1 MAVVPNGTSV
11 ESAPLSAPKSH
22 DQTHTLSVVIL
33 IVAMFSALGAMWM
46 ILGFV
51 MNKSLRTF
59 RHQLILG
66 LAVSD
71 FFMAINFLSSAAVN
85 LSGQDIGSKACKTFC
100 SFNGFMI
107 QTFVDQTDY
116 WVLSIAACTFIM
128 VDDKKAISQWIQ
140 NNRAVVWTIP
150 WVLSLLWATLGLCLA
165 GYGDIGA
172 WCWFTSDKTRLLVN
186 FLPRWII
193 IGLMLLLYLR
203 LHFIIH
209 RAHDNFV
216 SFNDE
221 EEYGAGSGSY
231 SASKSGGTWS
241 QQPVHLSKLSEGSS
255 QERIVAPSSPPA
267 PVPRPKVRKSRG
279 AADLRRL
286 SYQMMLYPLVYMLIW
301 ALPTAIRI
309 YQAVSGHSASF
320 PIATVDKSCIVV
332 QGLCDALVYG
342 FNEKTWR
349 GWKEIFTRKKGI

>member
-1 MAVVPNGTSV
+1 MAVVPNTTADST
-11 ESAPLSAPKSH
+11 PLSAPKNH
-22 DQTHTLSVVIL
+22 AQVHTLSIVIL
-33 IVAMFSALGAMWM
+33 IVALMSALGALWM

-116 WVLSIAACTFIM
+116 WVLSIAACTYIM
-128 VDDKKAISQWIQ
+128 LDDRKAVSQWIQ
-140 NNRAVVWTIP
+140 TNRAIVWTIP
-150 WVLSLLWATLGLCLA
+150 WVLSLLWATLGLTLA

-186 FLPRWII
+186 FLPRWVII
-193 IGLMLLLYLR
+193 AMMLLLYLR

-221 EEYGAGSGSY
+221 EEYGAGSGAY
-231 SASKSGGTWS
+231 SVTKSGGPWS
-241 QQPVHLSKLSEGSS
+241 PQPVHLSKLSEGSS
-255 QERIVAPSSPPA
+255 QERIVSPPVE
-267 PVPRPKVRKSRG
+267 PVPRPKARKSRG

-301 ALPTAIRI
+301 ALPTSIRI
-309 YQAVSGHSASF
+309 YQAVSGHSAPF
-320 PIATVDKSCIVV
+320 PVATVDKSCIVI
-332 QGLCDALVYG
+332 QGFCDAIVYG

-349 GWKEIFTRKKGI
+349 GWKEIFSRKKGN

>member
-1 MAVVPNGTSV
+1 MAVLTNGTAV
-11 ESAPLSAPKSH
+11 ETAPLSAPKNN
-22 DQTHTLSVVIL
+22 DQTHTLSLVIL
-33 IVAMFSALGAMWM
+33 IVAIFSALGSIWM
-46 ILGFV
+46 ILGFA

-66 LAVSD
+66 LALSD

-85 LSGQDIGSKACKTFC
+85 LSGQDIGSKSCKSFC

-116 WVLSIAACTFIM
+116 WVLSIAACIFIM
-128 VDDKKAISQWIQ
+128 VDDRKAVSQWIQ
-140 NNRAVVWTIP
+140 NNRVVVWTVP
-150 WVLSLLWATLGLCLA
+150 WALSLLWATLGLCLA

-186 FLPRWII
+186 FLPRWVII
-193 IGLMLLLYLR
+193 VLMLLLYLR

-216 SFNDE
+216 SFNDD
-221 EEYGAGSGSY
+221 EEYGVGSGSHSGPY
-231 SASKSGGTWS
+231 SVSKSGGSWS
-241 QQPVHLSKLSEGSS
+241 LQPVHMSELSEGSS
-255 QERIVAPSSPPA
+255 QERIVAPPAPPA
-267 PVPRPKVRKSRG
+267 EAPRPKTRRSRG

-309 YQAVSGHSASF
+309 YQAVSGHSAPFSV
-320 PIATVDKSCIVV
+320 ATVDKVRP
-332 QGLCDALVYG
+332 L
-342 FNEKTWR
+342 
-349 GWKEIFTRKKGI
+349 KKSQC

>member
-1 MAVVPNGTSV
+1 MAVVPNTTAADST
-11 ESAPLSAPKSH
+11 PLSAPKNH
-22 DQTHTLSVVIL
+22 AQVHTLSIVIL
-33 IVAMFSALGAMWM
+33 IVALLSALGALWM

-71 FFMAINFLSSAAVN
+71 FFMAINFMSSAAVN
-85 LSGQDIGSKACKTFC
+85 LSGQDIGSKECKKFC

-116 WVLSIAACTFIM
+116 WVLSIAACTYIM
-128 VDDKKAISQWIQ
+128 LDDRKAVSQWIQ
-140 NNRAVVWTIP
+140 TNRVIVWTIP
-150 WVLSLLWATLGLCLA
+150 WILSLLWATLGLTLA

-186 FLPRWII
+186 FLPRWVII
-193 IGLMLLLYLR
+193 ALMLLLYLR

-221 EEYGAGSGSY
+221 EEYGVGSGSY
-231 SASKSGGTWS
+231 SVNKSGGPWS
-241 QQPVHLSKLSEGSS
+241 PQPVHLSKLSEGSS
-255 QERIVAPSSPPA
+255 QERIVSPPA
-267 PVPRPKVRKSRG
+267 EPVSRPKPRKSRG

-301 ALPTAIRI
+301 ALPTSIRI
-309 YQAVSGHSASF
+309 YQAVSGHSAPF
-320 PIATVDKSCIVV
+320 PVATVDKSCIVI
-332 QGLCDALVYG
+332 QGFCDAIVYG

-349 GWKEIFTRKKGI
+349 GWKEIFTRKKGN